1 MSDDV
6 QNTNDEGAAPTTD
19 DAAPGE
25 PAGADASGAEASG
38 AEASGAGVATA
49 VEDAPADDASTDADE
64 QPDEQIRGEG
74 EAPAAL
80 EAGPAAPDPVRDR
93 LLLPLLLPLGAM
105 LAVFLFVVNISR
117 VFIASGNDASVIVG
131 TIITVGILAGGA
143 AISAT
148 PRLRSS
154 TLVMLLAGMMI
165 IVLSAGLLSL
175 GPSEET
181 EEAGAA
187 GYQQPDGPPVG
198 TLDVQALPSN
208 TFQATEFTVP
218 AGIIQVNYI
227 QIGGT
232 HTLVFSNPEFSGF
245 QLAVPGGPET
255 GKVELKP
262 GNYTIYCTI
271 PGHRAAGMQA
281 NVTVTP
287 AAAPA
292 PPPAGGAPP
301 VEGGAPPAGG
311 PASSTPSGS

>member
-6 QNTNDEGAAPTTD
+6 QDTNEEGAA
-19 DAAPGE
+19 APG
-25 PAGADASGAEASG
+25 GDASNAEASS

-49 VEDAPADDASTDADE
+49 VEDGPAEAEEQSPADRDE
-64 QPDEQIRGEG
+64 EH
-74 EAPAAL
+74 APAAL
-80 EAGPAAPDPVRDR
+80 EAGPAVPDPVRDR

-105 LAVFLFVVNISR
+105 VAVFLFVVNISR
-117 VFIASGNDASVIVG
+117 VFLASGNEASVIVG
-131 TIITVGILAGGA
+131 TIVTVGILAGGA

-154 TLVMLLAGMMI
+154 TLVMMLAGLMI
-165 IVLSAGLLSL
+165 IVMSAGLLSL

-187 GYQQPDGPPVG
+187 GYQQPGGPPVA

-208 TFQATEFTVP
+208 TFQAADFTVP

-227 QIGGT
+227 QVGGT

-255 GKVELKP
+255 GKVELQP

-287 AAAPA
+287 AAAAPA